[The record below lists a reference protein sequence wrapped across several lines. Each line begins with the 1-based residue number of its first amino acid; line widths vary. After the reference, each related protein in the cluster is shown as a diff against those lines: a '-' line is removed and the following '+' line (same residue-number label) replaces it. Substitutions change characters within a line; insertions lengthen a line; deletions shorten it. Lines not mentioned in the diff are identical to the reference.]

1 MSPLRSWAGG
11 LLAVLWI
18 PLMLGTAMVYFRSEH
33 GVQGILMILLMAVS
47 NDTFGYIAGVN
58 WGKHPMAPRISPK
71 KSWEGLD
78 VYKRQAQS
86 GAAQPV
92 QGEAD
97 PTVAMPAQAPAQD
110 APQQPAQPQYGQQQP
125 AQPTQF
131 GDTDGDVLQ

>member
-1 MSPLRSWAGG
+1 MSSSRLTSVGRSTRLWTAAQGGYQPQQGAAYAAGDDSPTQVFSPQ
-11 LLAVLWI
+11 AV
-18 PLMLGTAMVYFRSEH
+18 
-33 GVQGILMILLMAVS
+33 
-47 NDTFGYIAGVN
+47 
-58 WGKHPMAPRISPK
+58 
-71 KSWEGLD
+71 
-78 VYKRQAQS
+78 AQP
-86 GAAQPV
+86 GAAQPGAAQPGAAQPA